1 MQGAFLHPARSAAER
16 RCTRRKAPLHPT
28 QYSGSSYVRPV
39 FPVSLPL
46 NVHGTCIHVAPSTL
60 VVNNFP
66 QLRAESQFAEVKVK
80 MDRRNEGREVT
91 HSAGQCMN
99 PWKFLAGISS
109 LDMAAAAAAALERLS
124 CRNRYSVR
132 QHRMSAVPGTCAS
145 LSPFWVVVWWT
156 ALSLQDPPHIMYRT
170 YFRTT
175 RSPRQS

>member
-1 MQGAFLHPARSAAER
+1 VQGAFLHPARSAAER

-99 PWKFLAGISS
+99 P
-109 LDMAAAAAAALERLS
+109 ME
-124 CRNRYSVR
+124 
-132 QHRMSAVPGTCAS
+132 VPGGDLESRHGRCSCSCARAPQ
-145 LSPFWVVVWWT
+145 LSQQIQRSTTPDVSGACHMCLAEPVLGGCMVDCTVT
-156 ALSLQDPPHIMYRT
+156 AGPSSHHVSYVL
-170 YFRTT
+170 
-175 RSPRQS
+175 